1 MTITVPMIAS
11 FAVAMLICLF
21 LTPLIKRLAL
31 RFGVVSEEN
40 DARRMH
46 HHAIPRMG
54 GLGIFIAFF
63 ITLVVFNFSSMTAEL
78 WGVLLGAFV
87 LIVLGVFDDK
97 FALNPW
103 IKLAVQLLAAVIPT
117 LFGVR
122 LDRLTNFIGVGDASY
137 ISLGWLSYP
146 VTVIWIVGLINA
158 VNWIDGLDGLAAG
171 ISCIS
176 ALSMFLV
183 SLIIGDPV
191 VALVLI
197 ILAGACMGFLPYN
210 MNPAKIFMGDT
221 GSMFLGYILGTMS
234 ILGMFKFYAIVSFA
248 VPFLVVGLPLFDS
261 VFTIVRRLAG
271 GKSPFYADR
280 GHIHHR
286 LIDMGLNTKQAVM
299 ILYLVSGALGIT
311 AVVLTSSG
319 EFRAMIFVGV
329 LILAV
334 LAAAFIRL
342 IAPHR
347 DAEHHSGHD
356 DDKNS

>member
-1 MTITVPMIAS
+1 MVITVPMIAS
-11 FAVAMLICLF
+11 FAIAMLVTLAA
-21 LTPLIKRLAL
+21 TPIVKRIAL

-46 HHAIPRMG
+46 HHTIPRMG
-54 GLGIFIAFF
+54 GLAIFLGFVAAL
-63 ITLVVFNFSSMTAEL
+63 LVFYSNQMTPEL
-78 WGVLLGAFV
+78 WGVLLGAVV
-87 LIVLGVFDDK
+87 LIVLGVVDDK
-97 FALNPW
+97 YALNPW
-103 IKLAVQLLAAVIPT
+103 IKLVIQFFAALIPT
-117 LFGVR
+117 LFGVQF
-122 LDRLTNFIGVGDASY
+122 DRIMNIFGGPNVY
-137 ISLGWLSYP
+137 IDFGWLAYP
-146 VTVIWIVGLINA
+146 ITVIWIMGLINA

-183 SLIIGDPV
+183 SLIIGDPL
-191 VALVLI
+191 VAGVLI
-197 ILAGACMGFLPYN
+197 VLAGACMGFLPYN

-221 GSMFLGYILGTMS
+221 GSMFLGYMLAVMS

-261 VFTIVRRLAG
+261 VFTIVRRLFN

-286 LIDMGLNTKQAVM
+286 LIDLGLNTKQAVM

-319 EFRAMIFVGV
+319 EFRAMMFVII

-334 LAAAFIRL
+334 IAAAVIRMFSS
-342 IAPHR
+342 HGHT
-347 DAEHHSGHD
+347 DAKEEEKKD
-356 DDKNS
+356 N

>member
-1 MTITVPMIAS
+1 MVITVPMIAS
-11 FAVAMLICLF
+11 FAIAMLVTLAA
-21 LTPLIKRLAL
+21 TPIVKRIAL

-54 GLGIFIAFF
+54 GLAIFLGFVISLLAFYG
-63 ITLVVFNFSSMTAEL
+63 SRMTPEL
-78 WGVLLGAFV
+78 WGVLLGALV

-97 FALNPW
+97 YALNPW
-103 IKLAVQLLAAVIPT
+103 IKLVIQFFAALIPS
-117 LFGVR
+117 LFGVQF
-122 LDRLTNFIGVGDASY
+122 DRMMNIFGGPNVY
-137 ISLGWLSYP
+137 IDFGWLTYP
-146 VTVIWIVGLINA
+146 ITVVWIMGLINA

-183 SLIIGDPV
+183 SLIIGDPL
-191 VALVLI
+191 VAGVLI
-197 ILAGACMGFLPYN
+197 VLAGACMGFLPYN

-221 GSMFLGYILGTMS
+221 GSMFLGYMLAVMS

-261 VFTIVRRLAG
+261 VFTIARRLFN

-286 LIDMGLNTKQAVM
+286 LIDLGLNTKQAVM
-299 ILYLVSGALGIT
+299 ILP
-311 AVVLTSSG
+311 
-319 EFRAMIFVGV
+319 EWQ
-329 LILAV
+329 
-334 LAAAFIRL
+334 
-342 IAPHR
+342 
-347 DAEHHSGHD
+347 E
-356 DDKNS
+356 

>member
-1 MTITVPMIAS
+1 MVITVPMIAS
-11 FAVAMLICLF
+11 FAIAMLVTLAA
-21 LTPLIKRLAL
+21 TPIVKRLAL
-31 RFGVVSEEN
+31 HFGVVSEEN

-54 GLGIFIAFF
+54 GLAIFLGFVISL
-63 ITLVVFNFSSMTAEL
+63 LVFYGSRMTAEL
-78 WGVLLGAFV
+78 WGVLLGALV
-87 LIVLGVFDDK
+87 LIILGIFDDK
-97 FALNPW
+97 YALNPW
-103 IKLAVQLLAAVIPT
+103 IKLVIQFFAALIPT
-117 LFGVR
+117 LFGVQF
-122 LDRLTNFIGVGDASY
+122 DRIMNIFGGPNVY
-137 ISLGWLSYP
+137 IDFGWFAYP
-146 VTVIWIVGLINA
+146 ITVVWIMGLINA

-183 SLIIGDPV
+183 SLIIGDPL
-191 VALVLI
+191 VAGVLLVL
-197 ILAGACMGFLPYN
+197 AGSCMGFLPYN

-221 GSMFLGYILGTMS
+221 GSMFLGYMLAVMS

-261 VFTIVRRLAG
+261 VFTIIRRLFN

-286 LIDMGLNTKQAVM
+286 LIDLGLNTKQAVM

-319 EFRAMIFVGV
+319 EFRAMLFVV
-329 LILAV
+329 ILILAV
-334 LAAAFIRL
+334 IAAALIRML
-342 IAPHR
+342 SARSHT
-347 DAEHHSGHD
+347 DTSDGETKD
-356 DDKNS
+356 EE

>member
-1 MTITVPMIAS
+1 MVITVPMIAS
-11 FAVAMLICLF
+11 FAIAMLVTLAA
-21 LTPLIKRLAL
+21 TPIVKRIAL

-54 GLGIFIAFF
+54 GLAIFLGFVISLLAFYG
-63 ITLVVFNFSSMTAEL
+63 SRMTPEL
-78 WGVLLGAFV
+78 WGVLLGALV

-97 FALNPW
+97 YSLNPW
-103 IKLAVQLLAAVIPT
+103 IKLVIQFFAALIPS
-117 LFGVR
+117 LFGVQF
-122 LDRLTNFIGVGDASY
+122 DRMMNIFGGPNVY
-137 ISLGWLSYP
+137 IDFGWLTYP
-146 VTVIWIVGLINA
+146 ITVVWIMGLINA

-183 SLIIGDPV
+183 SLIIGDPL
-191 VALVLI
+191 VAGVLI
-197 ILAGACMGFLPYN
+197 VLAGACMGFLPYN

-221 GSMFLGYILGTMS
+221 GSMFLGYMLAVMS

-261 VFTIVRRLAG
+261 VFTIARRLFN

-286 LIDMGLNTKQAVM
+286 LIDLGLNTKQAVM

-319 EFRAMIFVGV
+319 ELRAMLFVII

-334 LAAAFIRL
+334 IAAAVIRTL
-342 IAPHR
+342 SAHSHADPS
-347 DAEHHSGHD
+347 AE
-356 DDKNS
+356 DKKDEK

>member
-1 MTITVPMIAS
+1 MVITVQMIAS
-11 FAVAMLICLF
+11 FAIAMLVTLAA
-21 LTPLIKRLAL
+21 TPIVKRIAF

-54 GLGIFIAFF
+54 GLAIFLGFVVSL
-63 ITLVVFNFSSMTAEL
+63 LVFYANQMTVEL
-78 WGVLLGAFV
+78 WGVLLGALV
-87 LIVLGVFDDK
+87 LIILGVFDDK
-97 FALNPW
+97 YALNPW
-103 IKLAVQLLAAVIPT
+103 IKLVIQFFAALIPT
-117 LFGVR
+117 VFGVQF
-122 LDRLTNFIGVGDASY
+122 DRLMNIFGGENVY
-137 ISLGWLSYP
+137 IDFGILAYP
-146 VTVIWIVGLINA
+146 ITVIWIMGLINA

-183 SLIIGDPV
+183 SLIIGDPL
-191 VALVLI
+191 VAGVLI
-197 ILAGACMGFLPYN
+197 VLAGSCMGFLPYN

-221 GSMFLGYILGTMS
+221 GSMFLGYMLAVMS

-261 VFTIVRRLAG
+261 VFTILRRLLN

-286 LIDMGLNTKQAVM
+286 LIDLGLNTKQAVM

-311 AVVLTSSG
+311 AVVLTTSG
-319 EFRAMIFVGV
+319 EFRAMLFIIIM
-329 LILAV
+329 ILAV
-334 LAAAFIRL
+334 IAAALIRIL
-342 IAPHR
+342 SS
-347 DAEHHSGHD
+347 HSEKQTEEEK
-356 DDKNS
+356 DK

>member
-1 MTITVPMIAS
+1 MVITVPMIAS
-11 FAVAMLICLF
+11 FAIAMLVTLAA
-21 LTPLIKRLAL
+21 TPIVKRLAL
-31 RFGVVSEEN
+31 HFGVVSEEN

-54 GLGIFIAFF
+54 GLAIFLGFVIAL
-63 ITLVVFNFSSMTAEL
+63 LVFYGSRMTAEL
-78 WGVLLGAFV
+78 WGVLLGALV
-87 LIVLGVFDDK
+87 LIILGVFDDK
-97 FALNPW
+97 YALNPW
-103 IKLAVQLLAAVIPT
+103 IKLVIQFFAALIPT
-117 LFGVR
+117 LFGVQF
-122 LDRLTNFIGVGDASY
+122 DRIMNIFGGPNVY
-137 ISLGWLSYP
+137 IDFGWFAYP
-146 VTVIWIVGLINA
+146 ITVVWIMGLINA

-183 SLIIGDPV
+183 SLIIGDPL
-191 VALVLI
+191 VAGVLLVL
-197 ILAGACMGFLPYN
+197 AGSCMGFLPYN

-221 GSMFLGYILGTMS
+221 GSMFLGYMLAVMS

-261 VFTIVRRLAG
+261 VFTIIRRLFN

-286 LIDMGLNTKQAVM
+286 LIDLGLNTKQAVM

-319 EFRAMIFVGV
+319 ELRAMLFVV
-329 LILAV
+329 ILILAV
-334 LAAAFIRL
+334 IAAAVIRM
-342 IAPHR
+342 ISARSHTEMP
-347 DAEHHSGHD
+347 DGETK
-356 DDKNS
+356 DKE